1 MNTIQEISLQNWQ
14 DFWSMLYMHMGKS
27 IMETCGRHGEA
38 VIRSALQDIAQED
51 GRRFRE
57 ECLKQGGKPNLRA
70 LYQLGCGCSADPRMR
85 SAVLNDQEQ
94 MRIWEVY
101 TCPMANLWLDHGQSF
116 LANLYCEENQL
127 ELLNTFTD
135 GKGQFHLSKKLT
147 CHRENGCR
155 PDNYCRF
162 SAYYRMAN
170 VDASKRAEC
179 FTQEGEEEVQLSPAE
194 TQEQALARK
203 CVQLIARL
211 TAGAKAAFGQ
221 EGLCAV
227 SLGLRNLVAPTADML
242 LHYADMT
249 LSGDLLDFV
258 QKNLPVS
265 LEPGR
270 DELWARYA
278 DENSLRLYESG
289 FAVPLKKRL
298 NL

>member
-1 MNTIQEISLQNWQ
+1 MNTIQEISLQNRQ
-14 DFWSMLYMHMGKS
+14 DFWSMLYMYVGKS
-27 IMETCGRHGEA
+27 IMDTCGRHGEA
-38 VIRSALQDIAQED
+38 VIRSALQNIAKED

-57 ECLKQGGKPNLRA
+57 ECLKQGGKPNLRT

-101 TCPMANLWLDHGQSF
+101 TCPMANLWLDNGQSF

-127 ELLNTFTD
+127 ELLNTYTE

-170 VDASKRAEC
+170 VDASQRASC
-179 FTQEGEEEVQLSPAE
+179 FSQDGEEGAPLSPAE
-194 TQEQALARK
+194 TWEQTLARK
-203 CVQLIARL
+203 CVQLIYHL
-211 TAGAKAAFGQ
+211 TAEAKAAFGQ

-227 SLGLRNLVAPTADML
+227 SMGLRELAAPTADML

-249 LSGDLLDFV
+249 LSRDLSDFV

-265 LEPGR
+265 LEPER
-270 DELWARYA
+270 DELWAQYG
-278 DENSLRLYESG
+278 DEESRRLYESG

-298 NL
+298 KL